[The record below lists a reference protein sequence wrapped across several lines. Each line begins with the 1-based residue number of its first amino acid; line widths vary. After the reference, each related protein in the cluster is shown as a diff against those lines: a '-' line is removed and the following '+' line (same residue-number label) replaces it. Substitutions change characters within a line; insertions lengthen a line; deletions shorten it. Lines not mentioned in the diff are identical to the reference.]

1 MCILCET
8 KVLEALTEAVDA
20 LPVGEL
26 AEAIRLARDAA
37 GPGLLDHAE
46 AVLRGEARAE
56 MDADLYGDIVV
67 TRAQE
72 AGVLRP
78 AQAKQWR
85 VSLQNG
91 NALRD
96 PRVQAF
102 LSAGAEMID
111 EYRRLL
117 GERQPVVARFVEAP
131 VESARVTGLGRDGE
145 MWFIC
150 RNEHFAVLTEEEALE
165 VVERELS
172 AQLHATDVELL
183 LDYAAL
189 PEGADEVLREVQRK
203 PAEVA
208 NAILAGLVD
217 VPALAQ
223 ARVRSEGY
231 AHFFAEDGDE
241 PLEEMRFG
249 GWILLR
255 TQETA

>member
-8 KVLEALTEAVDA
+8 KVLEMLTEPLDS
-20 LPVGEL
+20 LPVGDL

-56 MDADLYGDIVV
+56 MDADIYGEIVV

-78 AQAKQWR
+78 SGAKQWR
-85 VSLQNG
+85 SALQNG
-91 NALRD
+91 DALRD

-102 LSAGAEMID
+102 ISAGAEMID

-117 GERQPVVARFVEAP
+117 EERQPVIARFVEAP
-131 VESARVTGLGRDGE
+131 LESARVTGLGRDGE
-145 MWFIC
+145 MWFVC
-150 RNEHFAVLTEEEALE
+150 RNEHYAVLTEEEAQE
-165 VVERELS
+165 VVEREIS
-172 AQLHATDVELL
+172 TQLHSMDVEML

-189 PEGADEVLREVQRK
+189 PEGANEVLREVQRK
-203 PAEVA
+203 PTEMA

-223 ARVRSEGY
+223 ARVRREGY

-255 TQETA
+255 AQESA